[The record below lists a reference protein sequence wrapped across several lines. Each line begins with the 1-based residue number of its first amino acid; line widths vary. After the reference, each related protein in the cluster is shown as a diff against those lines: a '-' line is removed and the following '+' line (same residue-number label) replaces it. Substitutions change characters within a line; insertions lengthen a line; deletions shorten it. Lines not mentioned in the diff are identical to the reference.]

1 MPPSVSGASSS
12 SEALG
17 AFRCRRIFLQPRPP
31 AASTILSG
39 RSARPA
45 TSRGP
50 SWPWA
55 GPWSTTIRRRRP
67 YGDLSSAHS
76 ALRRERPSA
85 LSLPAARTCGRLTRT
100 GSCGPRCSASPSS
113 TRFAGRPVARASSSA
128 RIARPLWRSAEPLSP
143 TRPLTRG
150 TGASAVTRSA
160 AADRRT
166 LEPFACCDRALRPPL
181 GAIPAATPSPPP
193 GRPRASEESCEAH
206 EHEYPTRIDLG
217 RQRPSRGAGAPP
229 EVTVLGARR
238 DEESATIRLHGH
250 PDRLGADVHVRL
262 MPLLDSLGGGVVLLG
277 PPGLLPANPR
287 RTGTGKPRLLC
298 NRLPAGSGGNPAAPR
313 AGGCS
318 VRSIT
323 ARLRAH

>member
-31 AASTILSG
+31 AASTILSVRG
-39 RSARPA
+39 ARPD

-50 SWPWA
+50 SWPWP
-55 GPWSTTIRRRRP
+55 GPWSTTIRRRP

-76 ALRRERPSA
+76 SLRRERPFA

-150 TGASAVTRSA
+150 TGASAVTRSVA
-160 AADRRT
+160 TARRT
-166 LEPFACCDRALRPPL
+166 LEPFDCCDRALRPPL
-181 GAIPAATPSPPP
+181 GAMPAATPSPPP

-238 DEESATIRLHGH
+238 DEERATIRLHGH
-250 PDRLGADVHVRL
+250 PDRLGADVLVRL
-262 MPLLDSLGGGVVLLG
+262 MPLLDSHGGRVVLLG
-277 PPGLLPANPR
+277 PPGLLPAKLR